1 MMTPTE
7 LIQKLTQYEDGDTAI
22 AVYKEANLAISQ
34 FEEVKKAALALA
46 ENELRSTGEV
56 SRKTVAGSC
65 GWTAPKTRQLDKGA
79 WQAALVVD
87 TDLAAVQINFDRAKA
102 ILEKAQEPFTRLPE
116 SRFFIK

>member
-1 MMTPTE
+1 MTPAE

-34 FEEVKKAALALA
+34 LEEVKRAALALA
-46 ENELRSTGEV
+46 ESELRQAGEV

-65 GWTAPKTRQLDKGA
+65 GWTAPKTRQLDKDA
-79 WQAALVVD
+79 WQAALAAD
-87 TDLAAVQINFDRAKA
+87 TDLTAIQINFDRAKT